1 MTAFETIRVALESII
16 HNLLRSTLTMLG
28 IIIGV
33 AAVIAIVALITGA
46 QRAVDEQISSLGAGV
61 VSVAPGQSFYRG
73 VASADRVSMTIDDY
87 VALRRDA
94 HYLAEVVPEMS
105 SYRQI
110 HYGNQNLRHRI
121 NGTTPNYAGVHGIDV
136 AHGRMF
142 SEGDLAARRRVAV
155 LGQEIPV
162 NLDIEPENIIGR
174 MISIDRVAF
183 QVVGVFEEVG
193 LPWQNPD
200 DDVFIPLS
208 TAELRV
214 FGSDRLDRLSAK
226 VAEGIPLE
234 TGMVDIERVMRRE
247 HKIRPGAANDFMIM
261 NPQQFVEAQQQ
272 SMAIFAFLLGGVASV
287 SLVVGGIGVMNIML
301 VSVTERIREIGVRK
315 ALGATRF
322 KHPHPVPHRGLDHRH
337 PGRTSRHRSRLG
349 RGVGHGPTR
358 RIQHRR
364 LRRSRAA
371 RIRRERWHRPR
382 LRRLART
389 ARRPTRSHRGPT
401 ARLTSRARPPGD
413 GCITHV
419 ETPPGD
425 RGLTRWRSSNS
436 YPNCAPPT
444 TIARST
450 SIRRSSASR
459 SPSNIKTSTRAS
471 APARA

>member
-61 VSVAPGQSFYRG
+61 VSVAPGQSFFRG

-87 VALRRDA
+87 EALRRDA
-94 HYLAEVVPEMS
+94 HYLAEVVPEIS

-110 HYGNQNLRHRI
+110 KYGNQNLRHRI
-121 NGTTPNYAGVHGIDV
+121 NGTTPNYAGVHGIEV

-162 NLDIEPENIIGR
+162 NLDIEPANLIGR

-183 QVVGVFEEVG
+183 QVIGVFEEVG

-214 FGSDRLDRLSAK
+214 FGTDRLDRLSAK

-315 ALGATRF
+315 ALGGTRF
-322 KHPHPVPHRGLDHRH
+322 NILTQFLTEALTIGTLGGL
-337 PGRTSRHRSRLG
+337 LG
-349 RGVGHGPTR
+349 IGLGWGVAWAMAQLAGFNTVVSVEAVLLAFGVSGGIGLVFGVWPAR
-358 RIQHRR
+358 
-364 LRRSRAA
+364 RAA
-371 RIRRERWHRPR
+371 QLDPIEA
-382 LRRLART
+382 LR
-389 ARRPTRSHRGPT
+389 H
-401 ARLTSRARPPGD
+401 D
-413 GCITHV
+413 
-419 ETPPGD
+419 
-425 RGLTRWRSSNS
+425 
-436 YPNCAPPT
+436 
-444 TIARST
+444 
-450 SIRRSSASR
+450 
-459 SPSNIKTSTRAS
+459 
-471 APARA
+471 

>member
-61 VSVAPGQSFYRG
+61 VSVAPGQSFFRG

-87 VALRRDA
+87 EALRRDA
-94 HYLAEVVPEMS
+94 HYLAEVVPEIS

-110 HYGNQNLRHRI
+110 KYGNQNLRHRI
-121 NGTTPNYAGVHGIDV
+121 NGTTPNYAGVHGIEV

-162 NLDIEPENIIGR
+162 NLDIEPANLIGR

-183 QVVGVFEEVG
+183 QVIGVFEEVG

-315 ALGATRF
+315 ALGGTRF
-322 KHPHPVPHRGLDHRH
+322 NILTQFLTEALTIGTLGGL
-337 PGRTSRHRSRLG
+337 LG
-349 RGVGHGPTR
+349 IGLGWGVAWAMAQLAGFNTVVSVEAVLLAFGVSGGIGLVFGVWPAR
-358 RIQHRR
+358 
-364 LRRSRAA
+364 RAA
-371 RIRRERWHRPR
+371 QLDPIEA
-382 LRRLART
+382 LR
-389 ARRPTRSHRGPT
+389 H
-401 ARLTSRARPPGD
+401 D
-413 GCITHV
+413 
-419 ETPPGD
+419 
-425 RGLTRWRSSNS
+425 
-436 YPNCAPPT
+436 
-444 TIARST
+444 
-450 SIRRSSASR
+450 
-459 SPSNIKTSTRAS
+459 
-471 APARA
+471 